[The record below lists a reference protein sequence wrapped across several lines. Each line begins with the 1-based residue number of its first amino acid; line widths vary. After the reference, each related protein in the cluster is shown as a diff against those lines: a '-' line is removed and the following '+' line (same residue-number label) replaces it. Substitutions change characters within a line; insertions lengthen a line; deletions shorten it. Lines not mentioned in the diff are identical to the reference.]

1 MHFPERIYGLEFE
14 YGVMNQSQ
22 CGIFYEST
30 EQEMLQS
37 ILRPLGDS
45 VSGGFPRARIWH
57 TNGSCSYVDTGSHPE
72 HATAECLSVRDAI
85 IYAKAGDIL
94 MNRIFACA
102 YSPDK
107 VTHLFKN
114 NLAYNHDPLKG
125 YVTFGCHENYHI
137 ASQSLSMH
145 RLIPLLISRQI
156 IDGAGW
162 WHKNP
167 LSDDVC
173 YALSQRGLI
182 IESEISPSTIQNRGI
197 LNNKEVNDTGPA
209 PRLHLI
215 LGDSNILEFAMY
227 LKLGTVSLVLSL
239 IENKKVPH
247 IPCMDPVTALQ
258 KITLHGDPFDPC
270 IGETDASRKS
280 PFDIQTIYL
289 QAAQKELMHGSFA
302 SEKTEAELKH
312 IGLCWEQALNAIYNR
327 DIPWM
332 IGRFDHVTKKSM
344 IDREVARNHIT
355 DSSEAF
361 LFRKNLDIFYHDITH
376 GAWQKRMNA
385 AWPDKRIVTDA
396 EIERAVTEPPI
407 NTRANMRSRFLKL
420 AIEHN
425 FAGSIGID
433 WAVCHLKH
441 PETNFDLPDP
451 FLYESSE
458 FDAFLMQL
466 PASCKNASPGHDDKD
481 NYNIE

>member
-1 MHFPERIYGLEFE
+1 MYFPERIYGLEFE
-14 YGVMNQSQ
+14 YGVMNQDQ
-22 CGIFYEST
+22 YGTFYEANDL
-30 EQEMLQS
+30 E
-37 ILRPLGDS
+37 ILRSIVQPPRDS
-45 VSGGFPRARIWH
+45 VLSGFPRARIWH
-57 TNGSCSYVDTGSHPE
+57 TNGSCSYVDTGNHPE

-94 MNRIFACA
+94 MNRIFAYA
-102 YSPDK
+102 YSPNK

-182 IESEISPSTIQNRGI
+182 IESERSPSTVHNRGI
-197 LNNKEVNDTGPA
+197 LNNKEVNDTGPS

-239 IENKKVPH
+239 IENEKISH
-247 IPCMDPVTALQ
+247 IPSCINSVTALQ
-258 KITLHGDPFDPC
+258 RITLEGDPFDPC
-270 IGETDASRKS
+270 IEGTDACKKS
-280 PFDIQTIYL
+280 PFEIQTIYL

-312 IGLCWEQALNAIYNR
+312 IALCWEQALNAIYNR
-327 DIPWM
+327 DIKWM
-332 IGRFDHVTKKSM
+332 MGRFDHVTKKYI
-344 IDREVARNHIT
+344 IDREVARCRIA
-355 DSSEAF
+355 DPSEEF
-361 LFRKNLDIFYHDITH
+361 SLKKNIDIFYHDITNR
-376 GAWQKRMNA
+376 AWQIRMNA

-396 EIERAVTEPPI
+396 EIERAVTE
-407 NTRANMRSRFLKL
+407 
-420 AIEHN
+420 
-425 FAGSIGID
+425 
-433 WAVCHLKH
+433 
-441 PETNFDLPDP
+441 
-451 FLYESSE
+451 
-458 FDAFLMQL
+458 
-466 PASCKNASPGHDDKD
+466 
-481 NYNIE
+481 